1 MTDPDRSR
9 ERVAFHGTRLERFT
23 AQAMKRAETT
33 ARVEENRHMSEER
46 QTLSGARSPARN
58 ARVGARQLSLRSA
71 LFLLLGG
78 AVIGGVVPAG
88 VLLDRRVASE
98 LERRTRDDLA
108 RAPRVLADRSA
119 ARADAMMMHAKELA
133 SSPALVS
140 ALARGDH
147 AAAEGTARAS
157 AAGFGEAPVL
167 IDGGE
172 QSRLGPPATPALL
185 AATRRGEMPT
195 AITAADG
202 GIWRIA
208 LSPVK
213 LNGRWIGAAGVA
225 SPFGEAEAGLLSG
238 LTRAIVTIVRA
249 DGRVVATT
257 GSDALAQALARAP
270 RTADTVATVTTGG
283 RRYFASSAPLGAGGA
298 AGAVV
303 FARDRREEL
312 ALLPQLRRIAA
323 ASALAALAL
332 ALTVGAIVARWIA
345 RPVEAL
351 ALAADRVASGHF
363 ASPIPA
369 SAVREVSKVGRAFEA
384 MRRALTARLGDLETA
399 NRALAER
406 QQRMAAL
413 QAELMQRE
421 RVTAT
426 GRLLGSLAHEIR
438 NPVANV
444 RNCLEVVRRRLGADR
459 VDSDDAHTRQ
469 FVDLAI
475 DELLRMHELAEQM
488 LDLNR
493 PRDPESTYC
502 DAAAVG
508 RSVAT
513 LAAAGPDDDVTV
525 AVSGA
530 PHLRVPLSP
539 DRLTQV
545 LLNLVQNARE
555 AGASRIEVRLHDLTD
570 GPVVEVED
578 DGPGIPPE
586 LLPRIFDPF
595 YTTKGDVNGAGLGLF
610 VAEGIVRAAGGR
622 ITVCGRVDGQRGA
635 CFRLEFPAA
644 APGADGTAVV
654 GSEASNAGGAQR
666 AELG

>member
-1 MTDPDRSR
+1 
-9 ERVAFHGTRLERFT
+9 
-23 AQAMKRAETT
+23 MKRAETT
-33 ARVEENRHMSEER
+33 ARVEADPMS
-46 QTLSGARSPARN
+46 
-58 ARVGARQLSLRSA
+58 VRQLSLRGA

-88 VLLDRRVASE
+88 VLLDRRVETE
-98 LERRTRDDLA
+98 LEQRTRDDLA
-108 RAPRVLADRSA
+108 RATRVLADRSA
-119 ARADAMMMHAKELA
+119 ARADALMMHAKEIA
-133 SSPALVS
+133 TSPALVS

-147 AAAEGTARAS
+147 AAAEGTARS
-157 AAGFGEAPVL
+157 AAAVFSEAPIL
-167 IDGGE
+167 IDGAE
-172 QSRLGPPATPALL
+172 QRRLGPPTSPALL

-195 AITAADG
+195 TIAAADG
-202 GIWRIA
+202 GIWRISIA
-208 LSPVK
+208 PVK

-225 SPFGEAEAGLLSG
+225 SPVGEAEAGLLSG

-257 GSDALAQALARAP
+257 GSDSLAQAVARRSRP
-270 RTADTVATVTTGG
+270 QDTIASVATAG
-283 RRYFASSAPLGAGGA
+283 RVYLASWAPLGPDGA
-298 AGAVV
+298 TGAVV

-332 ALTVGAIVARWIA
+332 ALIVGATVARWIA

-351 ALAADRVASGHF
+351 ALAADQVASGHF

-369 SAVREVSKVGRAFEA
+369 SAVREVSGVGRAFEA

-399 NRALAER
+399 NRELAER
-406 QQRMAAL
+406 QQRMVAL
-413 QAELMQRE
+413 QAELMRRE
-421 RVTAT
+421 RIAAT
-426 GRLLGSLAHEIR
+426 GKLLANLAHEIR

-444 RNCLEVVRRRLGADR
+444 RNCLEVVRRRLGADG
-459 VDSDDAHTRQ
+459 VEPNEAHTRQ

-493 PRDPESTYC
+493 PRDSQSPDC
-502 DAAAVG
+502 DATAVAQ
-508 RSVAT
+508 SVAT
-513 LAAAGPDDDVTV
+513 LAAAGPEDDVTI
-525 AVSGA
+525 AVNGA
-530 PHLRVPLSP
+530 AQLRVALSP

-555 AGASRIEVRLHDLTD
+555 AGASRIDIHLHDLAESAI
-570 GPVVEVED
+570 VEVED

-586 LLPRIFDPF
+586 LLPRVFDPF
-595 YTTKGDVNGAGLGLF
+595 YTTKGDARGAGLGLF

-622 ITVCGRVDGQRGA
+622 IAACSRSDAQRGA
-635 CFRLEFPAA
+635 CFRLEFSSV
-644 APGADGTAVV
+644 APHEE
-654 GSEASNAGGAQR
+654 EATIP
-666 AELG
+666 

>member
-1 MTDPDRSR
+1 
-9 ERVAFHGTRLERFT
+9 
-23 AQAMKRAETT
+23 
-33 ARVEENRHMSEER
+33 
-46 QTLSGARSPARN
+46 
-58 ARVGARQLSLRSA
+58 
-71 LFLLLGG
+71 
-78 AVIGGVVPAG
+78 
-88 VLLDRRVASE
+88 
-98 LERRTRDDLA
+98 
-108 RAPRVLADRSA
+108 
-119 ARADAMMMHAKELA
+119 
-133 SSPALVS
+133 
-140 ALARGDH
+140 
-147 AAAEGTARAS
+147 
-157 AAGFGEAPVL
+157 
-167 IDGGE
+167 
-172 QSRLGPPATPALL
+172 
-185 AATRRGEMPT
+185 MPT

-225 SPFGEAEAGLLSG
+225 SPVGEAEAGLLSG
-238 LTRAIVTIVRA
+238 LTRATVTIVRA
-249 DGRVVATT
+249 DGRVVAAT
-257 GSDALAQALARAP
+257 GSGELAQALARAP
-270 RTADTVATVTTGG
+270 RPADTVATVTAAG
-283 RRYFASSAPLGAGGA
+283 RAYLASWAPLGAGGA

-332 ALTVGAIVARWIA
+332 ALIVGAIVARWIA

-351 ALAADRVASGHF
+351 ALAADQVASGHF

-369 SAVREVSKVGRAFEA
+369 STVREVNKVGRAFEA
-384 MRRALTARLGDLETA
+384 MRRALTARLGELEAA

-444 RNCLEVVRRRLGADR
+444 RNCLEVVRRRLGARSADPA
-459 VDSDDAHTRQ
+459 DAHTRE

-493 PRDPESTYC
+493 PRDAASTYC
-502 DAAAVG
+502 DAADVA

-513 LAAAGPDDDVTV
+513 LAAAAPEDDMTIMI
-525 AVSGA
+525 SGA
-530 PHLRVPLSP
+530 PRLRVPLSP
-539 DRLTQV
+539 DRLTQI
-545 LLNLVQNARE
+545 LLNFVQNARE
-555 AGASRIEVRLHDLTD
+555 AGASRIEIRLHDAAD
-570 GPVVEVED
+570 GAAVEVED

-586 LLPRIFDPF
+586 VVPRIFDPF
-595 YTTKGDVNGAGLGLF
+595 YTTKGDVHGAGLGLF
-610 VAEGIVRAAGGR
+610 VAEGIVRTAGGR
-622 ITVCGRVDGQRGA
+622 IVAAGRTDGQRGA
-635 CFRLEFPAA
+635 RFRIEFPADTHAVA
-644 APGADGTAVV
+644 AEPNVTSDANLSSTARGSGAG
-654 GSEASNAGGAQR
+654 
-666 AELG
+666 

>member
-1 MTDPDRSR
+1 MGD
-9 ERVAFHGTRLERFT
+9 A
-23 AQAMKRAETT
+23 
-33 ARVEENRHMSEER
+33 R
-46 QTLSGARSPARN
+46 QTLPKARSPDGD
-58 ARVGARQLSLRSA
+58 ARVGARQLSFQSA

-88 VLLDRRVASE
+88 VLLDQRAATE

-108 RAPRVLADRSA
+108 RAPRVLADRSV

-147 AAAEGTARAS
+147 PVAESTARES
-157 AAGFGEAPVL
+157 AATFGEAPIL
-167 IDGGE
+167 IDGQE
-172 QSRLGPPATPALL
+172 QRRLGPPADPGLL

-225 SPFGEAEAGLLSG
+225 SPVGEAEAGMLSG
-238 LTRAIVTIVRA
+238 LTRATVTIVRA

-257 GSDALAQALARAP
+257 GPDALAQALARAP
-270 RTADTVATVTTGG
+270 RPADTVATVTAAG
-283 RRYFASSAPLGAGGA
+283 RVYLASWAPLGAGGT

-332 ALTVGAIVARWIA
+332 ALIVGAIVARWIA

-351 ALAADRVASGHF
+351 ALAADQVASGRF
-363 ASPIPA
+363 AAPIPA

-384 MRRALTARLGDLETA
+384 MRRALTARLGELEAA

-406 QQRMAAL
+406 QRRMAAL
-413 QAELMQRE
+413 QAELVQRE

-444 RNCLEVVRRRLGADR
+444 RNCLEVVRRRLGAGPADTA
-459 VDSDDAHTRQ
+459 DTADAHTRE

-493 PRDPESTYC
+493 PRDPASTDC
-502 DAAAVG
+502 DAADVA
-508 RSVAT
+508 RSVAA
-513 LAAAGPDDDVTV
+513 LAAAGFDDGVRI

-539 DRLTQV
+539 DRLTQI

-555 AGASRIEVRLHDLTD
+555 AGAPRIEIRVDERAD
-570 GPVVEVED
+570 GVTVEVED
-578 DGPGIPPE
+578 NGPGIPPD
-586 LLPRIFDPF
+586 LVPRIFDPF

-622 ITVCGRVDGQRGA
+622 IIACGRTDGQRGA
-635 CFRLEFPAA
+635 CFRLEFPAGAHNA
-644 APGADGTAVV
+644 AETQPVTSDAAGAT
-654 GSEASNAGGAQR
+654 NAGSSAAG
-666 AELG
+666 

>member
-1 MTDPDRSR
+1 
-9 ERVAFHGTRLERFT
+9 
-23 AQAMKRAETT
+23 MKHAETT
-33 ARVEENRHMSEER
+33 TTAEGS
-46 QTLSGARSPARN
+46 RN
-58 ARVGARQLSLRSA
+58 ARVGARQLSFQRA

-88 VLLDRRVASE
+88 VLLDRRVEAE
-98 LERRTRDDLA
+98 LEQRTRDDLA
-108 RAPRVLADRSA
+108 RATRVLTERSA

-133 SSPALVS
+133 GSPALVS

-147 AAAEGTARAS
+147 AAAEGAARAS
-157 AAGFGEAPVL
+157 AAAFGEAPVL

-172 QSRLGPPATPALL
+172 RRRLGPPAAPALL

-195 AITAADG
+195 TITAADG
-202 GIWRIA
+202 GIWRISIA
-208 LSPVK
+208 PVK
-213 LNGRWIGAAGVA
+213 LDGRWIGAAGVA
-225 SPFGEAEAGLLSG
+225 SPLGDAEAGLLSG

-257 GSDALAQALARAP
+257 GSDALAKALAGAP
-270 RTADTVATVTTGG
+270 RSADTVTTVATDG
-283 RRYFASSAPLGAGGA
+283 RRYLASWAPLGAGGT

-332 ALTVGAIVARWIA
+332 ALIVGAIVARWIA

-384 MRRALTARLGDLETA
+384 MRRALTARLGELEAA
-399 NRALAER
+399 NRELAER
-406 QQRMAAL
+406 QRRMAAL
-413 QAELMQRE
+413 QAELMRRE
-421 RVTAT
+421 RVAAT
-426 GRLLGSLAHEIR
+426 GKLLGSLAHEIR

-444 RNCLEVVRRRLGADR
+444 RNCLEVVRRRLG
-459 VDSDDAHTRQ
+459 VDPDDPGAAHTRE

-493 PRDPESTYC
+493 PRDSESAHC
-502 DAAAVG
+502 DAAAAARG
-508 RSVAT
+508 VAT
-513 LAAAGPDDDVTV
+513 LAAAGPDDDVTI

-530 PHLRVPLSP
+530 PRLCVPLSP

-555 AGASRIEVRLHDLTD
+555 AGASRIEIRLNDLTD
-570 GPVVEVED
+570 STAVEVED

-595 YTTKGDVNGAGLGLF
+595 YTTKGDAHGAGLGLF

-622 ITVCGRVDGQRGA
+622 IAACSRVDGQRGA
-635 CFRLEFPAA
+635 CFRLEFPAVVPDEENA
-644 APGADGTAVV
+644 APTGSVATGADG
-654 GSEASNAGGAQR
+654 ASNIR
-666 AELG
+666 SSAE

>member
-1 MTDPDRSR
+1 VARLTAGR
-9 ERVAFHGTRLERFT
+9 EWVAFHGTRLERFS
-23 AQAMKRAETT
+23 ASAVKRAETT
-33 ARVEENRHMSEER
+33 ATVEESRYMGDAR
-46 QTLSGARSPARN
+46 QKLPGARSPDSGT
-58 ARVGARQLSLRSA
+58 RVGARQLSFQSA

-88 VLLDRRVASE
+88 VLLDQRVESE

-108 RAPRVLADRSA
+108 RAPRVLAERSA

-133 SSPALVS
+133 GSPALVS

-147 AAAEGTARAS
+147 PAAEGTARES
-157 AAGFGEAPVL
+157 AAAFGETPVL
-167 IDGGE
+167 IDGE
-172 QSRLGPPATPALL
+172 ERRRLGPSANTELL

-195 AITAADG
+195 AITADGG

-213 LNGRWIGAAGVA
+213 LSGRWIGTAGVA
-225 SPFGEAEAGLLSG
+225 SPVGEAEAGLLSG
-238 LTRAIVTIVRA
+238 LTRATVTIVHA

-257 GSDALAQALARAP
+257 GPDVLARTLARAP
-270 RTADTVATVTTGG
+270 RPADTVATVTADG
-283 RRYFASSAPLGAGGA
+283 RLYLASWAPLGARGT

-332 ALTVGAIVARWIA
+332 ALIVGAVVARWIA

-351 ALAADRVASGHF
+351 ALAADQLASGRF
-363 ASPIPA
+363 AAPIDA

-384 MRRALTARLGDLETA
+384 MRRALAARLGELEAA

-406 QQRMAAL
+406 QHRMAAL
-413 QAELMQRE
+413 QSELMQRE
-421 RVTAT
+421 RVAAT

-444 RNCLEVVRRRLGADR
+444 RNCLEVVRRRLGADLA
-459 VDSDDAHTRQ
+459 DPADAHTRE

-493 PRDPESTYC
+493 PRDPASTDC
-502 DAAAVG
+502 DAADVA
-508 RSVAT
+508 RSVAA
-513 LAAAGPDDDVTV
+513 LAAAGFDDGVTI

-539 DRLTQV
+539 DRLTQI

-555 AGASRIEVRLHDLTD
+555 AGASRIEIRVAERAD
-570 GPVVEVED
+570 GATVEVED
-578 DGPGIPPE
+578 DGPGIPPD
-586 LLPRIFDPF
+586 LVPRIFDPF

-622 ITVCGRVDGQRGA
+622 IIACGRTDGQRGA
-635 CFRLEFPAA
+635 CFRLEFPAGAHNA
-644 APGADGTAVV
+644 AATQPVASDAADAT
-654 GSEASNAGGAQR
+654 NAGSSAAG
-666 AELG
+666 

>member
-1 MTDPDRSR
+1 MGD
-9 ERVAFHGTRLERFT
+9 V
-23 AQAMKRAETT
+23 
-33 ARVEENRHMSEER
+33 R
-46 QTLSGARSPARN
+46 QTLPDTRPSTARARFGAP
-58 ARVGARQLSLRSA
+58 QLSFQTA

-88 VLLDRRVASE
+88 VLLDQRVAAE

-133 SSPALVS
+133 ASAALVS

-147 AAAEGTARAS
+147 SAAEGTARES
-157 AAGFGEAPVL
+157 AATFGEAPVL
-167 IDGGE
+167 IDDE
-172 QSRLGPPATPALL
+172 ERSRLGPPASPALL

-195 AITAADG
+195 AITSSGG

-225 SPFGEAEAGLLSG
+225 SPVGEAEAGMLSG
-238 LTRAIVTIVRA
+238 LTRATVTIVRA

-257 GSDALAQALARAP
+257 GPDALAQALARAP
-270 RTADTVATVTTGG
+270 RPADTVATVTAAG
-283 RRYFASSAPLGAGGA
+283 RVYLASWAPLGVGGT

-332 ALTVGAIVARWIA
+332 ALIVGAIVARWIA

-351 ALAADRVASGHF
+351 ALAADQVASGRF
-363 ASPIPA
+363 AAPIPA

-384 MRRALTARLGDLETA
+384 MRRALTARLGELEAA

-406 QQRMAAL
+406 QRRMAAL

-444 RNCLEVVRRRLGADR
+444 RNCLEVVRRRLGTNPADPA
-459 VDSDDAHTRQ
+459 DAHTRE

-493 PRDPESTYC
+493 PRDPASTYC
-502 DAAAVG
+502 DAVAVA
-508 RSVAT
+508 RSVGT
-513 LAAAGPDDDVTV
+513 LAAAGPDDVTI

-530 PHLRVPLSP
+530 PH
-539 DRLTQV
+539 
-545 LLNLVQNARE
+545 
-555 AGASRIEVRLHDLTD
+555 
-570 GPVVEVED
+570 
-578 DGPGIPPE
+578 
-586 LLPRIFDPF
+586 
-595 YTTKGDVNGAGLGLF
+595 
-610 VAEGIVRAAGGR
+610 
-622 ITVCGRVDGQRGA
+622 
-635 CFRLEFPAA
+635 
-644 APGADGTAVV
+644 
-654 GSEASNAGGAQR
+654 
-666 AELG
+666 